1 VIYLYASVEQQL
13 ARTRKGRE
21 RPLLESGDPRE
32 TLEALMI
39 ARDPLYR
46 KIADIIVETDSRE
59 VRAVAKEIEEKLAQL
74 DGGGS

>member
-1 VIYLYASVEQQL
+1 VDQQL